1 VTPLAS
7 HIPYARIKEI
17 FDPPAKGSATNIY
30 LQQIVVVIGSALF
43 CLIRKNPRIFLIW
56 IRPSSSFV
64 SKKNIIFRNDQIGY
78 LYPEM
83 CTE

>member
-30 LQQIVVVIGSALF
+30 LQQIVVVLGSASF
-43 CLIRKNPRIFLIW
+43 CLIRKKTQDIFNLDPTF
-56 IRPSSSFV
+56 RFFCM
-64 SKKNIIFRNDQIGY
+64 KKEYDLQK
-78 LYPEM
+78 
-83 CTE
+83 